1 MRIVASLAGTGH
13 ARRAVTA
20 LPALI
25 QLRHEF
31 VPASAGGRLVAGVVG
46 AAAGA
51 LVVGYFVDMVMPA
64 PRFDA
69 AVPRGL
75 LAVVAAGGLG
85 GSIGHLVMA
94 EGTQFDSA
102 RATFAG
108 AAVGALA
115 GFFAV
120 AAAFVHHSGVPGD
133 RHGGRAG
140 PPHSASVR
148 CARAQR
154 GAPGCAGRAGG
165 IPALSRHP
173 RLRAG
178 A

>member
-1 MRIVASLAGTGH
+1 MNSC
-13 ARRAVTA
+13 RRR
-20 LPALI
+20 PA
-25 QLRHEF
+25 
-31 VPASAGGRLVAGVVG
+31 AALVAGVVA

-51 LVVGYFVDMVMPA
+51 LVVGYFVDMIMPA

-85 GSIGHLVMA
+85 GSIGHVVMA

-108 AAVGALA
+108 AAVGALT

-120 AAAFVHHSGVPGD
+120 AAAFIQHSATGVPGGTGST
-133 RHGGRAG
+133 GGPGSTVSTPSAVSAFGRRMR
-140 PPHSASVR
+140 PVHSSVFPL
-148 CARAQR
+148 ALV
-154 GAPGCAGRAGG
+154 APVAFLLCLAIRT
-165 IPALSRHP
+165 
-173 RLRAG
+173 
-178 A
+178 